1 MDMSKSYRAA
11 FEEYLPEVD
20 IVFDR
25 FHVMQIVNKAV
36 DRVRKNQ
43 QKALDKEGIKTLKG
57 GRFLPLW
64 NFENLNPLKQ
74 ERLKSMLEA
83 NEPLFIIHSMKE
95 QLRLLWNQP
104 NEEKA
109 RRFLSDWIL
118 EAISVVNEFAPL
130 YGKSALAPL
139 KGLAFT
145 LMRHHRG
152 ILNYFRHFITNGKAE
167 GINNKIKT
175 LKRQAYG
182 YRDME
187 YFKLRLH
194 HLHKQ
199 KHQLVG

>member
-11 FEEYLPEVD
+11 FEEYLPEID

-36 DRVRKNQ
+36 DKVRKTQ
-43 QKALDKEGIKTLKG
+43 QKVLDEEGVKTLKG

-64 NFENLNPLKQ
+64 NYENLDPLKQ
-74 ERLKSMLEA
+74 ERLQSMLRI
-83 NEPLFIIHSMKE
+83 NEPLFIMHSMKE
-95 QLRLLWNQP
+95 QLRLLWCQP
-104 NEEKA
+104 TEKKA
-109 RRFLSDWIL
+109 RTFLIDWIF
-118 EAISVVNEFAPL
+118 EAISVTNEYTL
-130 YGKSALAPL
+130 QHGKSPLIPL
-139 KGLAFT
+139 KKLAFT
-145 LMRHHRG
+145 LIKHYRG

-199 KHQLVG
+199 KHRLVG

>member
-36 DRVRKNQ
+36 DSVRKNQ

-64 NFENLNPLKQ
+64 NFENLSSVKQ
-74 ERLKSMLEA
+74 ERLNAMLEA
-83 NEPLFIIHSMKE
+83 NEPLFIMHSMKE
-95 QLRLLWNQP
+95 QLRLLWHQP

-109 RRFLSDWIL
+109 RIFLSDWIL
-118 EAISVVNEFAPL
+118 EAISVANEYTPM

-139 KGLAFT
+139 KRLAFT
-145 LMRHHRG
+145 LMSHHRG

-182 YRDME
+182 YRDIE

-199 KHQLVG
+199 KHRLVG

>member
-1 MDMSKSYRAA
+1 MDMSTSYRSA
-11 FEEYLPEVD
+11 FEEYLPEID

-25 FHVMQIVNKAV
+25 FHIMQIVNKAV
-36 DRVRKNQ
+36 DTVRKNQ
-43 QKALDKEGIKTLKG
+43 QKALDKEGVRTLKG

-64 NFENLNPLKQ
+64 NFENLNPINQ
-74 ERLKSMLEA
+74 ERLKAMLEA

-109 RRFLSDWIL
+109 RIFLTDWVL
-118 EAISVVNEFAPL
+118 EALTVVNEHTPT
-130 YGKSALAPL
+130 YGKSVLAPL
-139 KGLAFT
+139 KKLAFT
-145 LMRHHRG
+145 LMKHYRG

-182 YRDME
+182 YRDIE
-187 YFKLRLH
+187 YFKLRLL
-194 HLHKQ
+194 HLHRQ
-199 KHQLVG
+199 KHQLV

>member
-1 MDMSKSYRAA
+1 MDMSKSYKAA

-25 FHVMQIVNKAV
+25 FHVMQIVNKSV
-36 DRVRKNQ
+36 DSVRKTQ
-43 QKALDKEGIKTLKG
+43 QKLLDKEGIKTLKG

-74 ERLKSMLEA
+74 ERLEAILEV
-83 NEPLFIIHSMKE
+83 NKPLFIMHSMKE
-95 QLRLLWNQP
+95 QLRLLWHQKT
-104 NEEKA
+104 EEKA
-109 RRFLSDWIL
+109 RIFLSDWIL
-118 EAISVVNEFAPL
+118 EAISVTNEYTPL

-139 KGLAFT
+139 KKLAFT
-145 LMRHHRG
+145 LIRHHRG
-152 ILNYFRHFITNGKAE
+152 ILNYFKHFITNGKAE

-194 HLHKQ
+194 HLHNQ

>member
-11 FEEYLPEVD
+11 FEEYLPEID

-36 DRVRKNQ
+36 ESVRKNQ

-74 ERLKSMLEA
+74 ERLKYMLEA

-109 RRFLSDWIL
+109 IVEIRKKVVLRFLQDIPAIIGSDMKTYGPFLAEDVGSLPDENAKIL
-118 EAISVVNEFAPL
+118 VRQ
-130 YGKSALAPL
+130 
-139 KGLAFT
+139 GLA
-145 LMRHHRG
+145 
-152 ILNYFRHFITNGKAE
+152 
-167 GINNKIKT
+167 
-175 LKRQAYG
+175 
-182 YRDME
+182 
-187 YFKLRLH
+187 KL
-194 HLHKQ
+194 
-199 KHQLVG
+199 VEST

>member
-1 MDMSKSYRAA
+1 MDMSKSYKSA
-11 FEEYLPEVD
+11 FEEYLPEID

-25 FHVMQIVNKAV
+25 FHLMQIVNKSV
-36 DRVRKNQ
+36 DNVRKNQ
-43 QKALDKEGIKTLKG
+43 QNVLDKEGIKTLKG

-64 NFENLNPLKQ
+64 NYEKLDPLKQ
-74 ERLKSMLEA
+74 ERLQSMLEA
-83 NEPLFIIHSMKE
+83 NEPLFIMHSMKE
-95 QLRLLWNQP
+95 QLRLLWTLSNKD
-104 NEEKA
+104 EA
-109 RRFLSDWIL
+109 RAYLVDWIL
-118 EAISVVNEFAPL
+118 EAISVTNDHTPL
-130 YGKSALAPL
+130 YGKSVLSPL
-139 KGLAFT
+139 KRLAFT
-145 LMRHHRG
+145 LMRHYRG
-152 ILNYFRHFITNGKAE
+152 ILNYFKHFITNGRAE

>member
-1 MDMSKSYRAA
+1 MSKSYRAA

-36 DRVRKNQ
+36 DKVRKYQ
-43 QKALDKEGIKTLKG
+43 QKALDNQGIKTLKG
-57 GRFLPLW
+57 GRFLPLC
-64 NFENLNPLKQ
+64 NYESLSPVKQ
-74 ERLKSMLEA
+74 ERLKSILNA
-83 NEPLFIIHSMKE
+83 NEPLFIMHSMKE
-95 QLRLLWNQP
+95 QLRLLWHQP

-109 RRFLSDWIL
+109 RAFLVDWII
-118 EAISVVNEFAPL
+118 EAVSISNEYAPM
-130 YGKSALAPL
+130 YGRPALAPL
-139 KGLAFT
+139 KSLAFT
-145 LMRHHRG
+145 LMRHYRG
-152 ILNYFRHFITNGKAE
+152 ILNYFKHFITNGKAE

-194 HLHKQ
+194 HLHRQ